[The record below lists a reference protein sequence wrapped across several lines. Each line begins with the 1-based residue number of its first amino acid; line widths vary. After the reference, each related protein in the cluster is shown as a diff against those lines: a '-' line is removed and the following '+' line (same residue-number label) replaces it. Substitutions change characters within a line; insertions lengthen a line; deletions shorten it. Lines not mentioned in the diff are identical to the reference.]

1 MNSNTACCQFFD
13 KALMVLFCCALNL
26 WLGGRNVVSQQ
37 PAIDSNDGKLV
48 VPKNE
53 PASPPQAEKD
63 PTAMRLNEIDSRL
76 LALEQRLT
84 KIEEV
89 LFASVRYSKAEAER
103 ELNRAKLALQ
113 YSQRL
118 HAKGLLTGIQL
129 KIDGINLQRAKMLL
143 RLCVDEQNHRLIGA
157 KLDVFDAQKNL
168 EIKRM
173 QYDYSAKVYERGLIA
188 KSEIES
194 DQEAV
199 ELAEKRL
206 QVADEKLK
214 SLEK

>member
-1 MNSNTACCQFFD
+1 
-13 KALMVLFCCALNL
+13 
-26 WLGGRNVVSQQ
+26 
-37 PAIDSNDGKLV
+37 
-48 VPKNE
+48 
-53 PASPPQAEKD
+53 
-63 PTAMRLNEIDSRL
+63 
-76 LALEQRLT
+76 
-84 KIEEV
+84 
-89 LFASVRYSKAEAER
+89 
-103 ELNRAKLALQ
+103 
-113 YSQRL
+113 
-118 HAKGLLTGIQL
+118 
-129 KIDGINLQRAKMLL
+129 MLL